1 MFLGTDIGWVDVMEY
16 HDADGSC
23 AISMQELGNVYKT
36 HYQACLSFLQNSH
49 TTKGAPH
56 TPQLSTRCPMA
67 AAAPSVATIASL
79 GQARRA
85 RVSHRSNA
93 WIMRRPL

>member
-1 MFLGTDIGWVDVMEY
+1 MAAAVPAWLRPNNVATERHQQLVFR

-23 AISMQELGNVYKT
+23 AISMQELGNVCKT

-56 TPQLSTRCPMA
+56 DPP
-67 AAAPSVATIASL
+67 TIHAL
-79 GQARRA
+79 PKPPP
-85 RVSHRSNA
+85 HRS
-93 WIMRRPL
+93 

>member
-1 MFLGTDIGWVDVMEY
+1 MGTDIGWVDVMEY

-23 AISMQELGNVYKT
+23 AISMQELGNVCKT

-56 TPQLSTRCPMA
+56 EPPTIQRAAQTA
-67 AAAPSVATIASL
+67 AATIVTARAPRPAQTAPCSAAT
-79 GQARRA
+79 RR
-85 RVSHRSNA
+85 
-93 WIMRRPL
+93 

>member
-1 MFLGTDIGWVDVMEY
+1 MLAAAQGGRCDEMFLGTDIGWVDVMEY

-23 AISMQELGNVYKT
+23 AISMQELGNVCKT

-56 TPQLSTRCPMA
+56 DPPTTIHALPKPPPQ
-67 AAAPSVATIASL
+67 
-79 GQARRA
+79 
-85 RVSHRSNA
+85 RS
-93 WIMRRPL
+93 

>member
-23 AISMQELGNVYKT
+23 AISMQELGNVCKT

-67 AAAPSVATIASL
+67 AAATSVTTRAPRPAQTAPCSAAT
-79 GQARRA
+79 RR
-85 RVSHRSNA
+85 
-93 WIMRRPL
+93 

>member
-23 AISMQELGNVYKT
+23 AISMQELGNVCKT

-56 TPQLSTRCPMA
+56 DSPTSAAQTA
-67 AAAPSVATIASL
+67 AATIVTTRALRPAQTAPCSAAT
-79 GQARRA
+79 RR
-85 RVSHRSNA
+85 
-93 WIMRRPL
+93 